1 MDKIEALELI
11 KETWDN
17 NSLSLGDKIS
27 TISNA
32 FYTVGLDM
40 ATTAAYIKATPAEF
54 YAFLSLSEL
63 DEDIINLISKVNP
76 PKTTWLLLASGNDDE
91 IRKALTALSTPS
103 RTKTETISEFIYQQM
118 IEVSGPTTEQLVS
131 QLSGDDLFYLAKKAK
146 DFSSVD
152 VNFVK
157 FLNSVAGQKKKV
169 RVMTE
174 KQINYLIVILN
185 NLADNNVIKRDSID
199 GDIELCKKV
208 LDAIER

>member
-91 IRKALTALSTPS
+91 I
-103 RTKTETISEFIYQQM
+103 
-118 IEVSGPTTEQLVS
+118 
-131 QLSGDDLFYLAKKAK
+131 
-146 DFSSVD
+146 
-152 VNFVK
+152 
-157 FLNSVAGQKKKV
+157 
-169 RVMTE
+169 
-174 KQINYLIVILN
+174 
-185 NLADNNVIKRDSID
+185 
-199 GDIELCKKV
+199 
-208 LDAIER
+208 

>member
-1 MDKIEALELI
+1 MRKCGKACAVEPQ
-11 KETWDN
+11 
-17 NSLSLGDKIS
+17 LSFFVKQLGL
-27 TISNA
+27 N
-32 FYTVGLDM
+32 
-40 ATTAAYIKATPAEF
+40 
-54 YAFLSLSEL
+54 
-63 DEDIINLISKVNP
+63 VN
-76 PKTTWLLLASGNDDE
+76 GNDLGKE
-91 IRKALTALSTPS
+91 HVVCT
-103 RTKTETISEFIYQQM
+103 Q
-118 IEVSGPTTEQLVS
+118 
-131 QLSGDDLFYLAKKAK
+131 GDDLFYLAKKAK

-157 FLNSVAGQKKKV
+157 FLNSVAGQKKKG